1 MNELGRQALLADRLR
16 AIAPVK
22 PSEAARLRGWN
33 VVASQ
38 LRPLEARP
46 AINRGLALAIAMA
59 ALLLLVGGIFATA
72 AQSEPDSALYP
83 VKGVEENVYGAF
95 LLSPS
100 DRVSYHLDL
109 AARRLDEAK
118 TMFDRGRIA
127 LGAQALHAFS
137 AETEEAARVIE
148 SLRPASPS
156 LGANLA
162 QQLRSTVSAQDRR
175 LDALQARVQDPAGLK
190 AISEA
195 RDRSRQAANTVS
207 ATPSPSV
214 SPSASPTSSASLSP
228 AASASASASA
238 SP

>member
-1 MNELGRQALLADRLR
+1 MNELERQALLADRLR
-16 AIAPVK
+16 AIAPVR

-46 AINRGLALAIAMA
+46 AINRRLALPV
-59 ALLLLVGGIFATA
+59 ALAGLLLVAGGIFASA

-83 VKGVEENVYGAF
+83 VKGVEESVYGAF
-95 LLSPS
+95 LFSPS
-100 DRVSYHLDL
+100 DRVSYHLQL
-109 AARRLDEAK
+109 AARRLEEAK
-118 TMFDRGRIA
+118 NMFDRGRIA
-127 LGAQALHAFS
+127 LGAQALYAFS
-137 AETEEAARVIE
+137 AQTEEAARVIE

-156 LGANLA
+156 LAAHLA
-162 QQLRSTVSAQDRR
+162 QQLRFTVSVQGRR

-207 ATPSPSV
+207 ATPAPSV
-214 SPSASPTSSASLSP
+214 SPSPSPSPTTSLSP
-228 AASASASASA
+228 AASASATASA